1 MYRIIKRLL
10 DIVFSIVLLPVVLL
24 FIIVIGIA
32 ITIDDK
38 GPIFYRSERI
48 GKNGKIFKMLK
59 FRSMIVNAPEI
70 RLEDGSTYV
79 AKDDERV
86 TKIGKFIRKFSLDE
100 IPQIINVLKGD
111 MSFVGPRPDSAMWI
125 NNYTEE
131 EKIILTG
138 RPGITGYNQVI
149 NRNNVGTK
157 EKIKNDMLYV
167 SKMSLWFDIKIIFL
181 TVYTV
186 LFSKNI
192 YRNQNKQIDE

>member
-1 MYRIIKRLL
+1 
-10 DIVFSIVLLPVVLL
+10 
-24 FIIVIGIA
+24 
-32 ITIDDK
+32 
-38 GPIFYRSERI
+38 
-48 GKNGKIFKMLK
+48 
-59 FRSMIVNAPEI
+59 
-70 RLEDGSTYV
+70 
-79 AKDDERV
+79 
-86 TKIGKFIRKFSLDE
+86 
-100 IPQIINVLKGD
+100 

-131 EKIILTG
+131 EKIILTV